1 MNQLKSA
8 SMEIKSLSQ
17 IPFDQIYEAFSQ
29 AFVDYEMQLSK
40 QQLQSM
46 LNRRGFVPEL
56 SVAAFDKGSIVAFTF
71 NGIGNFKERPTA
83 YDTGTG
89 TIKAFRGQG
98 LATKLFKH
106 AIPILKATGIEQY
119 LLEVLQHNSPAVS
132 VYQKLGFEISREF
145 NYFIQE
151 RKQVNLKRPASD
163 TSYRIQPISLATCR
177 QLSKFGDVSPSWQN
191 TFDAIERKPDD
202 FKIFAA
208 QLNQKIVGYCIL
220 EVRSGDLSQFAVA
233 KNHRR
238 KGVGSLLFQE
248 ALNWNQNDSIKIINA
263 EVSCDSLTRFL
274 KSKNMLVTGKQF
286 EMIRQL

>member
-1 MNQLKSA
+1 
-8 SMEIKSLSQ
+8 MEIKSLHHV
-17 IPFDQIYEAFSQ
+17 PFDQIYEAFSQ
-29 AFVDYEMQLSK
+29 AFVDYEMKLSK
-40 QQLQSM
+40 HQLQSM

-56 SVAAFDKGSIVAFTF
+56 SVAAFDKSSIVAFTF
-71 NGIGNFKERPTA
+71 NGIGNFNKRPTA

-98 LATKLFKH
+98 LATQLFKH
-106 AIPILKATGIEQY
+106 AIPILQAAGIEQY

-163 TSYRIQPISLATCR
+163 ASYRIQPISLTTCR
-177 QLSKFGDVSPSWQN
+177 QLSKFGDFSPSWQN

-208 QLNQKIVGYCIL
+208 QLNQEVVGYCIL
-220 EVRSGDLSQFAVA
+220 EVRSGDLPQLAVA
-233 KNHRR
+233 KSHRR

-248 ALNWNQNDSIKIINA
+248 AFNWNKNDSIKIINA
-263 EVSCDSLTRFL
+263 EVSCDSLNRFL
-274 KSKNMLVTGKQF
+274 ESKNMLVTGKQF

>member
-1 MNQLKSA
+1 
-8 SMEIKSLSQ
+8 MEIKSLHHV
-17 IPFDQIYEAFSQ
+17 PFDQIYEAFSQ

-56 SVAAFDKGSIVAFTF
+56 SVAAFDKSSIVAFTF
-71 NGIGNFKERPTA
+71 NGIGNFNKRPTA

-98 LATKLFKH
+98 LATQLFKH
-106 AIPILKATGIEQY
+106 AIPILQAAGIEQY

-163 TSYRIQPISLATCR
+163 ASYRIQPISLTTCR
-177 QLSKFGDVSPSWQN
+177 QLSKFGDFSPSWQN

-208 QLNQKIVGYCIL
+208 QLNQEVVGYCIL
-220 EVRSGDLSQFAVA
+220 EVRSGDLPQLAVA
-233 KNHRR
+233 KSHRR

-248 ALNWNQNDSIKIINA
+248 AFNWNKNDSIKIINA
-263 EVSCDSLTRFL
+263 EVSCDSLNRFL
-274 KSKNMLVTGKQF
+274 ESKNMLVTGKQF